1 MAVTIK
7 NNVRLDNC
15 PLCHSK
21 DIYFTGALLKYSTPL
36 YFSSEEIRLE
46 EDPEMYRCRSCESG
60 FIQNIISESDFHSL
74 YEKGNSAAV
83 WSNTPFDDDKTKQ
96 VKSEL
101 QKLFFQGASVL
112 DVGCNVGMLL
122 DYCKKSGCRTAGVE
136 LSESSRL
143 ILRQKQHSV
152 YSTIESISEKF
163 DIIFAFDLIEHLHA
177 VPAFM
182 TSVASMLN
190 DGGKCIIL
198 TGNIN
203 SISARLCKEKWWY
216 ILTPEHIVF
225 PSRNYFA
232 SLKDYM
238 LEKFI
243 PVYNAINYKYSFFK
257 MIRGIAGN
265 LILKNSYN
273 GTPSIGPDHMLVIL
287 TKINQPVDNCL

>member
-1 MAVTIK
+1 MAITIE
-7 NNVRLDNC
+7 NNIRSDNC

-46 EDPEMYRCRSCESG
+46 EDPEMYRCRSCDSG

-122 DYCKKSGCRTAGVE
+122 DYCKQSGCRTAGVE

-143 ILRQKQHSV
+143 ILQQKQHSV

-163 DIIFAFDLIEHLHA
+163 DIIFLDYVLPEKNADRILPFIYEKNPEARIVMISGWNGSPVKKAAIEKNIDAWIDKPFNVDAIL
-177 VPAFM
+177 
-182 TSVASMLN
+182 SQISMI
-190 DGGKCIIL
+190 K
-198 TGNIN
+198 
-203 SISARLCKEKWWY
+203 
-216 ILTPEHIVF
+216 
-225 PSRNYFA
+225 
-232 SLKDYM
+232 
-238 LEKFI
+238 
-243 PVYNAINYKYSFFK
+243 
-257 MIRGIAGN
+257 
-265 LILKNSYN
+265 
-273 GTPSIGPDHMLVIL
+273 
-287 TKINQPVDNCL
+287 